1 MHGISEIHGAA
12 AAGQALDVAFGRED
26 EHVRGQHVVA
36 QALHKLLTVGLRP
49 VLERLADPFELLV
62 QLVDMSLSF
71 LVPPVSGDAV
81 LGQPVHLPGTDLH
94 FQRFAL
100 RPHDRRM
107 KGAVH
112 VVLGVGDVI
121 VELPGDGLPQ
131 RVDDAE
137 DGVAGRHVIHD
148 HAQGQEVVKLFHRQ
162 FLAVHLLEDAVKM
175 FGPTLDVSFDAY
187 GPEPFAQ
194 NFHGLVDDGLALR
207 QALFHAPLDVVIHG
221 RIIILEGKIL
231 ERALDLIDAKP
242 VRQRRIDLQRFLGDA
257 LLLVAAQGAEAAH
270 VVRAVSQL
278 DEDDADV
285 LGHDKKHLAQV
296 FRLIIL
302 ERLERQLAQ
311 FGDAVHE
318 HFHGR
323 SKTVFHLVGGHGRVF
338 KHVVQQAGLQRWQ
351 IHAHVGEDGRDVNG
365 MNDVRLAGGAHLI
378 AVCLRGKHQ
387 RLAKLFEVVMRQVA
401 RRLAP

>member
-1 MHGISEIHGAA
+1 M
-12 AAGQALDVAFGRED
+12 
-26 EHVRGQHVVA
+26 
-36 QALHKLLTVGLRP
+36 
-49 VLERLADPFELLV
+49 
-62 QLVDMSLSF
+62 
-71 LVPPVSGDAV
+71 
-81 LGQPVHLPGTDLH
+81 
-94 FQRFAL
+94 
-100 RPHDRRM
+100 
-107 KGAVH
+107 
-112 VVLGVGDVI
+112 
-121 VELPGDGLPQ
+121 
-131 RVDDAE
+131 
-137 DGVAGRHVIHD
+137 
-148 HAQGQEVVKLFHRQ
+148 
-162 FLAVHLLEDAVKM
+162 
-175 FGPTLDVSFDAY
+175 
-187 GPEPFAQ
+187 
-194 NFHGLVDDGLALR
+194 
-207 QALFHAPLDVVIHG
+207 
-221 RIIILEGKIL
+221 
-231 ERALDLIDAKP
+231 
-242 VRQRRIDLQRFLGDA
+242 RQRRIDLQRFLGDA